1 MGIEQ
6 RPHAALSRLRAE
18 RVPAGMIAAQAT
30 QAVALCLSLQ
40 LLPGVANA
48 DSMRCGSRLISEG
61 DRIEYV
67 LAHCGEPARKERSWI
82 VRQPRFE
89 RGGREYSF
97 PGTDEVPVDTWT
109 YDFGPSRLMQRVRMV
124 DGKVERIDTL
134 EHGSSR

>member
-1 MGIEQ
+1 MGIDE
-6 RPHAALSRLRAE
+6 RPHAALSRLRGE
-18 RVPAGMIAAQAT
+18 RLEARGSAAQAM
-30 QAVALCLSLQ
+30 QVVALWL
-40 LLPGVANA
+40 LLPLLPSVANA

-124 DGKVERIDTL
+124 DGKVERIETL
-134 EHGSSR
+134 EYGTSG

>member
-1 MGIEQ
+1 MGIRGSPHPVLSQ
-6 RPHAALSRLRAE
+6 RRWERLRTSKNAS
-18 RVPAGMIAAQAT
+18 PALPV
-30 QAVALCLSLQ
+30 VALCLLLQ
-40 LLPGVANA
+40 LMPSVARA

>member
-1 MGIEQ
+1 MMRGVVLCVVLQVI
-6 RPHAALSRLRAE
+6 PL
-18 RVPAGMIAAQAT
+18 VAQ
-30 QAVALCLSLQ
+30 
-40 LLPGVANA
+40 A

-67 LAHCGEPARKERSWI
+67 LEHCGEPARKERSWI

-109 YDFGPSRLMQRVRMV
+109 YDFGPNKLMQRVRMV

>member
-1 MGIEQ
+1 MQ
-6 RPHAALSRLRAE
+6 R
-18 RVPAGMIAAQAT
+18 
-30 QAVALCLSLQ
+30 VALCVMLQ
-40 LLPGVANA
+40 LIPLVAQA

-67 LAHCGEPARKERSWI
+67 LEHCGEPARKERSWI

-109 YDFGPSRLMQRVRMV
+109 YDFGPNKLMQRVRMV

>member
-1 MGIEQ
+1 MGIAEC
-6 RPHAALSRLRAE
+6 PHAALSRLRGE
-18 RVPAGMIAAQAT
+18 RVQARGSAAPAMPV
-30 QAVALCLSLQ
+30 VAFCLSLP
-40 LLPGVANA
+40 LLPVVANA

>member
-1 MGIEQ
+1 MGIDE
-6 RPHAALSRLRAE
+6 RPHPALSQRRWE
-18 RVPAGMIAAQAT
+18 RVRTSKNASPALRG
-30 QAVALCLSLQ
+30 VALCLLLQ
-40 LLPGVANA
+40 LLPVVANA